1 MCFRVNVMLVLCLV
15 CQMLP
20 VSLDCLFLVA
30 PSVSS
35 NFQLI
40 RKSCGRHH
48 DLIDGNGIYVPFVVV
63 TTITL
68 FLYISWLNIYMNN
81 VMGVTSDWDCIFY
94 SEAPK
99 FNPSFYLGFCYS
111 IFGLVFCVV
120 LWWNMFSLHLFFLTI
135 VLFVLLRIMASYLT
149 SLVFW
154 NFSYYCISCYYYKWI
169 LIFPFFL

>member
-1 MCFRVNVMLVLCLV
+1 MMCFRVNVMLVLCLV

-20 VSLDCLFLVA
+20 VSLDCLILVA

-68 FLYISWLNIYMNN
+68 FLYIS
-81 VMGVTSDWDCIFY
+81 
-94 SEAPK
+94 
-99 FNPSFYLGFCYS
+99 
-111 IFGLVFCVV
+111 
-120 LWWNMFSLHLFFLTI
+120 
-135 VLFVLLRIMASYLT
+135 
-149 SLVFW
+149 
-154 NFSYYCISCYYYKWI
+154 
-169 LIFPFFL
+169 